1 MKKINNARQ
10 SSQAKKTW
18 YVYALVRP
26 DTDEIFYIG
35 KGSVHVGGVDRI
47 DNHEEEARKGVR
59 SRKCDI
65 IRELWA
71 RGIQVQKWK
80 LYETDSE
87 ADALQYE
94 RTLITFMNA
103 NGKLTNIRNGATYN
117 REYRNQE
124 EETRAGR
131 TGKRRAE
138 QWLSANQAGNLLGV
152 RGQTVIRMVEKREI
166 TGYRVGNVWR
176 FKRSDIAAYLEAHR
190 YGPGQQPDDD

>member
-1 MKKINNARQ
+1 MFWK
-10 SSQAKKTW
+10 AKKTW

-35 KGSVHVGGVDRI
+35 KGSVHLGGVDRI
-47 DNHEEEARKGVR
+47 DNHEEEARKGAR
-59 SRKCDI
+59 SKKCDI

-71 RGIQVQKWK
+71 KGLQVQKCK

-94 RTLITFMNA
+94 RALIIFMNA

-117 REYRNQE
+117 REYRKQE

-131 TGKRRAE
+131 DDKPQTDE
-138 QWLSANQAGNLLGV
+138 WLSANKAGKQIGV
-152 RGQTVIRMVEKREI
+152 TGKTIIRMAENNEI
-166 TGYRVGNVWR
+166 TG
-176 FKRSDIAAYLEAHR
+176 
-190 YGPGQQPDDD
+190 